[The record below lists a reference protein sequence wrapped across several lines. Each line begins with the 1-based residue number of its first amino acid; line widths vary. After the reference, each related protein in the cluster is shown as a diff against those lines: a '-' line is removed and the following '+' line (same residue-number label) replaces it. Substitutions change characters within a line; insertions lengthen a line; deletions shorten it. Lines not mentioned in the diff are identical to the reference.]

1 MNVTQL
7 TSIARKCG
15 DRTTDCQ
22 TNCPFYGQAVCT
34 VQLINAL
41 ADKAQEQR
49 SEIERL
55 KEEHYKNF
63 EKWEILDKRT
73 KERYAELYEEAKA
86 VVRAKAIKEFE
97 AEIRKRKT
105 TVYGIPVYLIEPVI
119 LDNLVKE
126 LISATNEK

>member
-22 TNCPFYGQAVCT
+22 TSCPFYGQADCT

-55 KEEHYKNF
+55 KEEHDKNF

-73 KERYAELYEEAKA
+73 KERYAELYEEAKV
-86 VVRAKAIKEFE
+86 VVRAEGIKAFE
-97 AEIRKRKT
+97 AEMRKRKT
-105 TVYGIPVYLIEPVI
+105 TVCGIPVYLIEPVI